1 MNEEEHELE
10 YLLCAKFHDDDF
22 DDRGYVITIWT
33 SVTMLKTLQE
43 PPGAPGELLDGRAG
57 GFRVSTLRS
66 VTGGNNRLYPP
77 GYNGL

>member
-10 YLLCAKFHDDDF
+10 YLLCANFHDDDF

-43 PPGAPGELLDGRAG
+43 PPAALAEHLES
-57 GFRVSTLRS
+57 F
-66 VTGGNNRLYPP
+66 
-77 GYNGL
+77 